1 MSFIDS
7 IKQNF
12 NLSSDLTCS
21 FYAILIDDGAYFQC
35 VKKIES
41 YSTDKIVFSVKN
53 QLVEVLGER
62 LYVKKFC
69 KGDLVI
75 WGKINVVERK

>member
-1 MSFIDS
+1 MDS

-12 NLSSDLTCS
+12 SLSSDLTCS
-21 FYAILIDDGAYFQC
+21 FYAILIDNGAYFQC
-35 VKKIES
+35 VKKIQS
-41 YSTDKIVFSVKN
+41 YSMDKIVFSTKN
-53 QLVEVLGER
+53 QLVIVSGEQ
-62 LYVKKFC
+62 LYIKKFC